1 MDSVL
6 IVGAG
11 VSGLATASLLAK
23 SGISVQIFEKAGKVG
38 GRTASA
44 RYKGHILDNGFH
56 IMPFYKTSALYKI
69 LKNLQI
75 LDRLSLAEVDRISFY
90 RDKFHR
96 YPRGIGDILRM
107 SLVSPRS
114 RIALLRT
121 LLPIAFSTYKK
132 AEKLDSRPL
141 TEITNKLGGE
151 AKSFFD
157 AVCMLAF
164 ADAADRVSLGEFVRT
179 MMRANPFRGGTSTF
193 AYPGVGGYDA
203 ISKAMASYV
212 AERGGMVR
220 LSTPVR
226 RIVIKDGYVKGLLTA
241 AGDFY
246 PGRCVVVSHPAY
258 LSIKELF
265 DGGTFDHAL
274 VEKISKLERT
284 TSVVE
289 VHFCTSRRID
299 TRQIVFP
306 VGSEYAAKGIFF
318 ISNIA
323 PSVSPPG
330 EHLLMTGTP
339 ASPDDVENPSRVREI
354 AQGMRDDLS
363 RIYSGFEDSLMW
375 LRPAAWRLVESVAK
389 EPGLVWKQK
398 MQHQVSGIRGLFF
411 VGDST
416 VSYGIG
422 TDSAAHSSI
431 LCHPKIL
438 SHLKSAQ
445 AEMRHMQKPA

>member
-6 IVGAG
+6 VVGAG
-11 VSGLATASLLAK
+11 VSGLATASLLAR
-23 SGISVQIFEKAGKVG
+23 SGISVQVFEKAGKVG

-56 IMPFYKTSALYKI
+56 IMPFYKTSAVYKI
-69 LKNLQI
+69 LKKLQI
-75 LDRLSLAEVDRISFY
+75 LDRLSLVEVDRISFY
-90 RDKFHR
+90 RNKFHR
-96 YPRGIGDILRM
+96 YPRGIADILRM
-107 SLVSPRS
+107 SLISPRS
-114 RIALLRT
+114 RIALLRA

-141 TEITNKLGGE
+141 TEITHKLGSE

-164 ADAADRVSLGEFVRT
+164 ADTADRVSLGEFVRT

-193 AYPGVGGYDA
+193 AYPGAGGYDT
-203 ISKAMASYV
+203 ISKAMAAYV
-212 AERGGMVR
+212 VERGGIVS
-220 LSTPVR
+220 LLTPVR
-226 RIVIKDGYVKGLLTA
+226 KIVIKDGSVQGILTA
-241 AGDFY
+241 SGDFY

-258 LSIKELF
+258 LSIREFF
-265 DGGTFDHAL
+265 DSGTFDQTL
-274 VEKISKLERT
+274 VDRISRLEKT
-284 TSVVE
+284 TSVIE

-299 TRQIVFP
+299 SRQIVFP

-318 ISNIA
+318 VSNMT
-323 PSVSPPG
+323 PSVSPRG

-339 ASPDDVENPSRVREI
+339 ASPEDAENPSRVREI
-354 AQGMRDDLS
+354 AQRMREDLS
-363 RIYSGFEDSLMW
+363 KIYPGFEDSLMW
-375 LRPAAWRLVESVAK
+375 LRPSAWRLVESVAK

-398 MQHQVSGIRGLFF
+398 MQHQVNGIKGLFF

-431 LCHPKIL
+431 LCHPKIM
-438 SHLKSAQ
+438 SHLEYS
-445 AEMRHMQKPA
+445 